1 MAASAP
7 AGNIGQFVFQ
17 NVVPLCTALGPT
29 ASASCWSSDF
39 SAYSSVYCLP
49 APISARCIWVACG
62 IFFFIQMADKSI
74 SALETCNFIGYK
86 ECFCLF
92 VCFYF
97 FFFPL
102 DFFHSI
108 SLKITFWS
116 SLRLMQIENELQGIV
131 QNMQRQE
138 RVRTSHCSDM
148 RSFRSK
154 HKKIHVIFTLLSW
167 RRWLACT

>member
-1 MAASAP
+1 MWCPCAQP
-7 AGNIGQFVFQ
+7 WVPQPLQVAGAVISQPTLQFIAYLLPYLHGAFELHVEYFSSFRWLTKVFLLWRLAILLVTK
-17 NVVPLCTALGPT
+17 NVFV
-29 ASASCWSSDF
+29 
-39 SAYSSVYCLP
+39 
-49 APISARCIWVACG
+49 
-62 IFFFIQMADKSI
+62 
-74 SALETCNFIGYK
+74 
-86 ECFCLF
+86 CLF
-92 VCFYF
+92 VFIS

-167 RRWLACT
+167 RRWRACT